1 MKLLWG
7 GMELLLLILKLVG
20 IFWNIVKWWIK
31 GKFMDNGKRDKSNYW
46 FVWKDKI
53 KKFYFL
59 MFFEKKEEERGK

>member
-1 MKLLWG
+1 
-7 GMELLLLILKLVG
+7 
-20 IFWNIVKWWIK
+20 
-31 GKFMDNGKRDKSNYW
+31 MDNGKRDKSYYW